1 MSKRY
6 AIEDLAAWA
15 AAALRSAG
23 MPEHD
28 ARTAARQLVRSDAR
42 GYGTHGLTRMATYL
56 DRLREGEFNP
66 RPALAIERLGSAWKM
81 DADGALGHVAALHL
95 IAQARAFLADQPVL
109 WVSVR
114 DIGHLGALGV
124 VALEAAEQ
132 GLVCFM
138 GQRTPPLL
146 GLPGFHRAAIGHNP
160 FAFAAPAGARP
171 PFVFDMACSVA
182 ARGHIL
188 LAAREGRSIPPEWA
202 LDPEGRPTTDARAA
216 AAGTLQPAGGYK
228 GMGLAM
234 MIECLAAALAATAD
248 APGAAAMEL
257 PPGGAVARERAFF
270 FFIQPGLLGQPAD
283 FAAYMEHWVAHYQ
296 GSSSSGARIPGER
309 GHASEQAAVAAG
321 LAYTPALDAE
331 LHRLGQQL
339 GIPMPRPRSGP

>member
-1 MSKRY
+1 MSTRY
-6 AIEDLAAWA
+6 ALADLRDWA
-15 AAALRSAG
+15 AAVLRSAG
-23 MPEHD
+23 VPED
-28 ARTAARQLVRSDAR
+28 DSRVAARLLVRSDAR

-56 DRLREGEFNP
+56 DRLRKGDFNP
-66 RPALAIERLGSAWKM
+66 RPLLRVERLGAAWTM

-95 IAQARAFLADQPVL
+95 VEHAHRFLADQPVL

-146 GLPGFHRAAIGHNP
+146 GLPGFRRAAIGHNP

-202 LDPEGRPTTDARAA
+202 LDAEGRPTTDARAA

-234 MIECLAAALAATAD
+234 MIECLAAALAATVES
-248 APGAAAMEL
+248 PGAAAMAL
-257 PPGGAVARERAFF
+257 PAGGAVARERAFF
-270 FFIQPGLLGQPAD
+270 FFINPGLLGQADD
-283 FAAYMEHWVAHYQ
+283 FAAYMEHWIAHYQ
-296 GSSSSGARIPGER
+296 GSSEDGARIPGER
-309 GHASEQAAVAAG
+309 GHASEQAAIADG
-321 LAYTPALDAE
+321 LAYSPVLDAE

-339 GIPMPRPRSGP
+339 GIPMPRPQAGP